1 MDTTEEKFIIVYLM
15 LLTIIL
21 LVGALIGIV
30 YRNGKSLNKVMQRLE
45 NTNIK
50 IETGKKETK

>member
-1 MDTTEEKFIIVYLM
+1 MDTTEDKFIIIYLM
-15 LLTIIL
+15 LITIIL

-30 YRNGKSLNKVMQRLE
+30 YRNGKSLNKIMQRLE

>member
-1 MDTTEEKFIIVYLM
+1 MDTTEDKFIIIYLM
-15 LLTIIL
+15 LITIIL

-30 YRNGKSLNKVMQRLE
+30 YRNGKSLNKIMQHLE